1 VRSMTI
7 RGRLL
12 LSLGLALVGAL
23 SVAASANALTLG
35 QVAPPNLGGSV
46 SGDVFQLKVGAGA
59 PKYRVPAGPTGLWT
73 IDSWSAQ
80 GGGSANGRARLRVYR
95 RTQTG
100 GQFKLVKQSDLKTVP
115 KDGSPSFA
123 TSLNVR
129 QGDLLGLGT
138 VSEVP
143 VAYGTT
149 FTGSD
154 VKILGCDP
162 TGVGQLVGAGT
173 TCPLFDYQPGLV
185 NVAATLTPR

>member
-1 VRSMTI
+1 MTI

-12 LSLGLALVGAL
+12 LSAGLALVGAL

-35 QVAPPNLGGSV
+35 QVAPPDLGGCV
-46 SGDVFQLKVGAGA
+46 SCEGFQLKVGAGA
-59 PKYRVPAGPTGLWT
+59 PKYRVPAGSTGLWT
-73 IDSWSAQ
+73 INSWSAQ

-129 QGDLLGLGT
+129 QGDFLGLG
-138 VSEVP
+138 VNGGLSLG
-143 VAYGTT
+143 YGTT
-149 FTGSD
+149 FIDSD
-154 VKILGCDP
+154 LKILGCDP

-173 TCPLFDYQPGLV
+173 TCPLFDDPSDLI
-185 NVAATLTPR
+185 NVSATLTPR